1 MHYEKIAKIALFE
14 PELHHEVL
22 EIFLA
27 YYVHIAENISI
38 LTYSENIKY
47 INETSRF
54 QPNVTWCTFEN
65 RKKDELLIKQWISEQ
80 SDVDLFVWITLS
92 PLWLNF
98 NVEKL
103 PVNSMLVIHNYHFWF
118 DYENHKAPLF
128 HHLKTIWHQW
138 IYFFSYRQKQKRWLS
153 RFRYWNSL
161 VSFPF
166 LPPQRIPPQH
176 STSKNNLSVVIPG
189 SIRENGRD
197 YGLVIQL
204 IEKLP
209 TTMAIE
215 LLFLGDASSHFAQR
229 FLKSIFKI
237 KPITVIIVHFKHYVP
252 EDLFTFYM
260 QRATFLWIPLMPYS
274 YYGGVIEKVGFSAI
288 TGGVFDAWKYQK
300 PCFLPFW
307 YPIPSGMEQLVLPYT
322 RIDEIIQHISEI
334 ESISQ
339 RKLLFE

>member
-1 MHYEKIAKIALFE
+1 MHYEKITKIALFE

-27 YYVHIAENISI
+27 HYVHIAENISI

-47 INETSRF
+47 IGETARF
-54 QPNVTWCTFEN
+54 QPHVTWCTFEN
-65 RKKDELLIKQWISEQ
+65 RKKDERLIKQWISEQ
-80 SDVDLFVWITLS
+80 SGVDLFVWITLS

-98 NVEKL
+98 NIEKL
-103 PVNSMLVIHNYHFWF
+103 PLNSMLVIHNYHFWF

-153 RFRYWNSL
+153 RFRYRTSL

-189 SIRENGRD
+189 GIRENGRD
-197 YGLVIQL
+197 YGLVIQF

-209 TTMAIE
+209 STTAIE
-215 LLFLGDASSHFAQR
+215 LVFLGVAGSHFAQR
-229 FLKSIFKI
+229 FLKSSFKI
-237 KPITVIIVHFKHYVP
+237 KPITVIIVHFNHYVP

-260 QRATFLWIPLMPYS
+260 QRATFLWIPLTPDR
-274 YYGGVIEKVGFSAI
+274 YYGGVIEKVGVSAI

-300 PCFLPFW
+300 PCFLPQW
-307 YPIPSGMEQLVLPYT
+307 YPIPSDMKNVVLLYHH
-322 RIDEIIQHISEI
+322 IDEII
-334 ESISQ
+334 SQ
-339 RKLLFE
+339 LSGSKRLVS

>member
-1 MHYEKIAKIALFE
+1 MHYQKIDKIALFE

-47 INETSRF
+47 IDKTSRF
-54 QPNVTWCTFEN
+54 QTNVTWCTFEN
-65 RKKDELLIKQWISEQ
+65 RKKDERLIKQWISEQ

-98 NVEKL
+98 SIEKL

-166 LPPQRIPPQH
+166 LPPQRTPPQH
-176 STSKNNLSVVIPG
+176 STTKNNLSVVIPG

-204 IEKLP
+204 IEKFP

-229 FLKSIFKI
+229 FLKSLLKI
-237 KPITVIIVHFKHYVP
+237 KPITVIIVHFNHYVP
-252 EDLFTFYM
+252 ENLFTFYM
-260 QRATFLWIPLMPYS
+260 QRATFLWIPLTPDR

-288 TGGVFDAWKYQK
+288 TGGLMDAWKFQRK
-300 PCFLPFW
+300 CFLPQW
-307 YPIPSGMEQLVLPYT
+307 YPIPASMKKLVFPYHH
-322 RIDEIIQHISEI
+322 IDEII
-334 ESISQ
+334 SQ
-339 RKLLFE
+339 LSGSKRHVS

>member
-1 MHYEKIAKIALFE
+1 MFYEKIAKIALFE

-22 EIFLA
+22 ELFLA
-27 YYVHIAENISI
+27 HYVHIAENVSI
-38 LTYSENIKY
+38 LTYSENIEY

-54 QPNVTWCTFEN
+54 QSNVTWCTFEN
-65 RKKDELLIKQWISEQ
+65 RKKDERLIKQWISKQ

-98 NVEKL
+98 SIEKL
-103 PVNSMLVIHNYHFWF
+103 PVNSMLVIHNYHYWF

-166 LPPQRIPPQH
+166 LLPQRIPPQH
-176 STSKNNLSVVIPG
+176 STIKNNLSVVIPG
-189 SIRENGRD
+189 SIRKNGRD

-209 TTMAIE
+209 STMAIE
-215 LLFLGDASSHFAQR
+215 LVFLGDAGSHFARR
-229 FLKSIFKI
+229 FLISVNKI
-237 KPITVIIVHFKHYVP
+237 KPQSVKIIVFDHYVS
-252 EDLFTFYM
+252 EDLFRFYM
-260 QRATFLWIPLMPYS
+260 QRATFLWIPLMPHR
-274 YYGGVIEKVGFSAI
+274 YYGGVLEKVGFSAI
-288 TGGVFDAWKYQK
+288 TGGVLDAWKFQRN
-300 PCFLPFW
+300 CFLPQW
-307 YPIPSGMEQLVLPYT
+307 YPIPSDMKSLVLPYHH
-322 RIDEIIQHISEI
+322 IDEIIQHISV
-334 ESISQ
+334 SRRHVS
-339 RKLLFE
+339 

>member
-1 MHYEKIAKIALFE
+1 MYYEKIAKIALFE

-22 EIFLA
+22 ELFLA
-27 YYVHIAENISI
+27 HYVHIAENVSI
-38 LTYSENIKY
+38 LTYSENIEY

-54 QPNVTWCTFEN
+54 QSNVTWCTFEN
-65 RKKDELLIKQWISEQ
+65 RKKDERLIKQWISKQ

-98 NVEKL
+98 SIEKL
-103 PVNSMLVIHNYHFWF
+103 PVNSMLVIHNYHYWF

-166 LPPQRIPPQH
+166 LLPQRIPPQH
-176 STSKNNLSVVIPG
+176 STIKNNLSVVIPG
-189 SIRENGRD
+189 SIRKNGRD

-209 TTMAIE
+209 STMAIE
-215 LLFLGDASSHFAQR
+215 LVFLGDAGSHFARR
-229 FLKSIFKI
+229 FLISVNKI
-237 KPITVIIVHFKHYVP
+237 KPQSVKIIHFDHYVS
-252 EDLFTFYM
+252 EDLFRFYM
-260 QRATFLWIPLMPYS
+260 QRATFLWIPLMPHR
-274 YYGGVIEKVGFSAI
+274 YYGGVLEKVGFSAI
-288 TGGVFDAWKYQK
+288 TGGVLDAWKFQRN
-300 PCFLPFW
+300 CFLPQW
-307 YPIPSGMEQLVLPYT
+307 YPIPSDMKSLVLPYHH
-322 RIDEIIQHISEI
+322 IDEIIQHISV
-334 ESISQ
+334 SRRHVS
-339 RKLLFE
+339 

>member
-1 MHYEKIAKIALFE
+1 MFYEKIAKIALFE

-22 EIFLA
+22 ELFLA
-27 YYVHIAENISI
+27 HYVHIAENVSI
-38 LTYSENIKY
+38 LTYSENIEY

-54 QPNVTWCTFEN
+54 QSNVTWCTFEN
-65 RKKDELLIKQWISEQ
+65 RKKDERLIKQWISKQ

-98 NVEKL
+98 SIEKL
-103 PVNSMLVIHNYHFWF
+103 PVNSMLVIHNYHYWF

-166 LPPQRIPPQH
+166 LLPQRIPPQH
-176 STSKNNLSVVIPG
+176 STIKNNLSVVIPG
-189 SIRENGRD
+189 SIRKNGRD

-209 TTMAIE
+209 STMAIE
-215 LLFLGDASSHFAQR
+215 LVFLGDAGSHFARR
-229 FLKSIFKI
+229 FLISVNKI
-237 KPITVIIVHFKHYVP
+237 KPQSVKIIHFDHYVS
-252 EDLFTFYM
+252 EDLFRFYM
-260 QRATFLWIPLMPYS
+260 QRATFLWIPLMPHR
-274 YYGGVIEKVGFSAI
+274 YYGGVLEKVGFSAI
-288 TGGVFDAWKYQK
+288 TGGLLDAWKYQQK
-300 PCFLPFW
+300 CFLPQW
-307 YPIPSGMEQLVLPYT
+307 YPIPASMKKLVLPYHH
-322 RIDEIIQHISEI
+322 IDEIIQHISV
-334 ESISQ
+334 SRRHVS
-339 RKLLFE
+339 

>member
-1 MHYEKIAKIALFE
+1 MYYEKIAKIALFE

-22 EIFLA
+22 ELFLA
-27 YYVHIAENISI
+27 HYVHIAENVSI
-38 LTYSENIKY
+38 LTYSENIEY

-54 QPNVTWCTFEN
+54 QSNVTWCTFEN
-65 RKKDELLIKQWISEQ
+65 RKKDERLIKQWISEQ

-98 NVEKL
+98 SIEKL
-103 PVNSMLVIHNYHFWF
+103 PVNSMLIIHNYHYWF

-166 LPPQRIPPQH
+166 LLPQRIPPQH
-176 STSKNNLSVVIPG
+176 STIKNNLSVVIPG
-189 SIRENGRD
+189 SIRKNGRD

-209 TTMAIE
+209 STMAIE
-215 LLFLGDASSHFAQR
+215 LVFLGDAGSHFARR
-229 FLKSIFKI
+229 FLKSVNKI
-237 KPITVIIVHFKHYVP
+237 KPLSVKIIHFNHYVP

-260 QRATFLWIPLMPYS
+260 QRATFLWIPLTADR
-274 YYGGVIEKVGFSAI
+274 YYGGVIEKVGVSAI
-288 TGGVFDAWKYQK
+288 TGGVLDAWKFQRN
-300 PCFLPFW
+300 CFLPQW
-307 YPIPSGMEQLVLPYT
+307 YPIPSDMKSLVLPYHH
-322 RIDEIIQHISEI
+322 IDEIIQHISV
-334 ESISQ
+334 SRRHVS
-339 RKLLFE
+339 